1 MPRKR
6 RSPAPLIFIALLAGC
21 LCVGAGVGGMRA
33 GLESLGPASSQLS
46 PVEQALLGAYLLLNR
61 RPLVAHA
68 PRPLRSAS
76 LDIEPGM
83 DAGAVA
89 AELDR
94 LGVLDR
100 PDLLSRYLQYRG
112 LDTAIEAGR
121 YQVTSGMSII
131 QLADLLTEARN
142 SRYMVTIPE
151 GWRRE
156 QVAEVLPRLDLGFP
170 GADFLEATHP
180 APPAW

>member
-21 LCVGAGVGGMRA
+21 LCVGAGFAGMRA

-68 PRPLRSAS
+68 SPPLRSAS

-94 LGVLDR
+94 L
-100 PDLLSRYLQYRG
+100 RG
-112 LDTAIEAGR
+112 LGR
-121 YQVTSGMSII
+121 
-131 QLADLLTEARN
+131 APLLRPPFSAR
-142 SRYMVTIPE
+142 
-151 GWRRE
+151 
-156 QVAEVLPRLDLGFP
+156 
-170 GADFLEATHP
+170 
-180 APPAW
+180 